1 MSLPT
6 DRVFTCRLCG
16 QRHHSVALSA
26 RETARCVRCA
36 ARLATAPRHGPHTPF
51 AFALAGVIFAV
62 PAALLPF
69 ITVEKFGNVRVGDF
83 LSSVRR
89 LHEHDMSLLAVWV
102 LACGGLAP
110 LVLLV
115 ALLFSHHHAGRV
127 RRAGETLSHWSMPE
141 VYVLGVFIALT
152 RLGSIVEVELN
163 AGFWC
168 YAAMSL
174 ALLSAWHA
182 FRLQPPEIRAR

>member
-1 MSLPT
+1 MRCDT
-6 DRVFTCRLCG
+6 RL
-16 QRHHSVALSA
+16 V
-26 RETARCVRCA
+26 V
-36 ARLATAPRHGPHTPF
+36 APRGGPHTPI

-83 LSSVRR
+83 LSSVHH
-89 LHEHDMSLLAVWV
+89 LHEHGMPFLAIWV
-102 LACGGLAP
+102 LVCGGLAP
-110 LVLLV
+110 LALLV
-115 ALLFSHHHAGRV
+115 ALLFSNHHAGRV
-127 RRAGETLSHWSMPE
+127 RRAGETLSHWSMSE

-168 YAAMSL
+168 YTAMSL